1 MKFKPREEALDRQPD
16 AYLFIPSN
24 KRAMTM
30 LRANAVDVLVTD
42 VNLPGLSGPE
52 FADRA
57 RTLRP
62 DLGIVFATGDT
73 AAVLAEAEAV
83 MLAKPYGA
91 DVLVRAVDSAMA
103 RRPRSPAASLVIP
116 A

>member
-1 MKFKPREEALDRQPD
+1 VVDAASAEA
-16 AYLFIPSN
+16 
-24 KRAMTM
+24 AMA
-30 LRANAVDVLVTD
+30 LLGSAPVDVLVTD

-73 AAVLAEAEAV
+73 AAVLAEADAV

-91 DVLVRAVDSAMA
+91 DVLVRAVGAAMS
-103 RRPRSPAASLVIP
+103 RRPQPLSSPLTIP